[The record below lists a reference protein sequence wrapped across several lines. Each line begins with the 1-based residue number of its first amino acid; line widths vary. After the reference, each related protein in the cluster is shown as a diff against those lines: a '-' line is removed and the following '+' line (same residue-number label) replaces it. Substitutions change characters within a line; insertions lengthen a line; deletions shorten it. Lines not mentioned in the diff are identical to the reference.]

1 MKKKGQFESCSSCS
15 SCTST
20 GSAIASS
27 LSSLFSYKTLLAI
40 LRNGNF
46 IYMIEYYQSR
56 IDPAMKRKLH
66 TKRICR
72 YHPTCSEY
80 VKEAIERYGSFLGIV
95 KGAARIMRCN
105 PLSSGGYDPVR

>member
-1 MKKKGQFESCSSCS
+1 MKKKGQLESCSSCS

-27 LSSLFSYKTLLAI
+27 LFSYKALLAM
-40 LRNGNF
+40 LRTGNF
-46 IYMIEYYQSR
+46 TSMIEYYQSK
-56 IDPAMKRKLH
+56 IDPAMKRRLH
-66 TKRICR
+66 RKRICR

-80 VKEAIERYGSFLGIV
+80 TKEAIERYGSFSGIIR
-95 KGAARIMRCN
+95 GAFRIMRCN